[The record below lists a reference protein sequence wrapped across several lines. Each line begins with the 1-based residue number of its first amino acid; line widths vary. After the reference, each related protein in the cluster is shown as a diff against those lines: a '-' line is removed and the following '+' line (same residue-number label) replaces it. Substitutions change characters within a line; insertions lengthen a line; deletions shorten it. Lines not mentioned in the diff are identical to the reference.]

1 MKIVKTSKRR
11 LFFYSKPFLESFF
24 LELRQWRQQYRK
36 KGASLFISLKIPKK
50 FRKIIL
56 KLIYKKFAI
65 INFEYSKAFNGCKS
79 KKKRR
84 KKRLGFRKF
93 K

>member
-1 MKIVKTSKRR
+1 MQKIKPSKKR
-11 LFFYSKPFLESFF
+11 LVFYGKLFLESFF
-24 LELRQWRQQYRK
+24 KDLQQWRQKQKEKY
-36 KGASLFISLKIPKK
+36 AFLFFSLKTPKR

-56 KLIYKKFAI
+56 KFISRKTSV
-65 INFEYSKAFNGCKS
+65 INFEYCKAFNGCKA

-84 KKRLGFRKF
+84 KKRLGFRSF